1 MISFERV
8 LGVIEPHF
16 LKINGFLGIRFYEFE
31 LAQNDQ
37 LTGKEP
43 MRKTLG
49 RGTEK
54 MKLLERYGA
63 QLGAIVERRRAELAL
78 TAAKQE
84 AERSALLARDAM
96 TEAQTANRAK
106 TEFLA
111 NMSHELRT
119 PLNAIIG
126 FSEMMIKGL
135 LAPDRTE
142 KHLEYAHGINEA
154 GQHLLEL
161 ISDILDLAKVEAGRL
176 ELEEQV
182 VDFNKILSSCLLLV
196 KERASEAELSLC
208 CEIPKNLPWLF
219 IDERKI
225 KQVLI
230 NLLSNAIKFTP
241 KGGTIT
247 LKVGPA
253 EDGGF
258 MFTLT
263 DTGIGIAD
271 KDVWKA
277 LAPFTQVDRDIDCA
291 YEGTGLGLPLS
302 KALIELHEGKLSIQ
316 SKVGTGTRVTVRLP
330 LARIRKPAQKGIAG
344 AAAAAMQ
351 KPESLRQIGVQR

>member
-1 MISFERV
+1 M
-8 LGVIEPHF
+8 
-16 LKINGFLGIRFYEFE
+16 
-31 LAQNDQ
+31 
-37 LTGKEP
+37 LT
-43 MRKTLG
+43 MLG
-49 RGTEK
+49 RREQEAS
-54 MKLLERYGA
+54 LLDKYGQ
-63 QLGAIVERRRAELAL
+63 QLGAIVERRKAELAL
-78 TAAKQE
+78 MAAKQE
-84 AERSALLARDAM
+84 AEKAALLARESM
-96 TEAQTANRAK
+96 VEAQAANRAK

-135 LAPDRTE
+135 LAPNRTD
-142 KHLEYAHGINEA
+142 KHLEYAHGINES

-176 ELEEQV
+176 ELDEQV
-182 VDFNKILSSCLLLV
+182 VDFEKILNACMLLV
-196 KERASEAELSLC
+196 KERAAEGGLSMKV
-208 CEIPKNLPWLF
+208 EVPKNLPRLF
-219 IDERKI
+219 VDERKI

-241 KGGTIT
+241 KGGQVM
-247 LKVGPA
+247 LRVGPA
-253 EDGGF
+253 PDGGF
-258 MFTLT
+258 MFTVS

-271 KDVWKA
+271 ADVWKA

-302 KALIELHEGKLSIQ
+302 KALIEIHDGQLTLQ

-330 LARIRKPAQKGIAG
+330 VSRIRKAPAKG
-344 AAAAAMQ
+344 AAPAAQPAAAGQ
-351 KPESLRQIGVQR
+351 TNSLSSSGG